1 MKLSQCFSV
10 FTIFGALTLSVPAWA
25 DIPPEDVC
33 SASNVGEACSNALV
47 PMNQGTGTGAGVCQ
61 PAMCTRAT
69 PDGPMTYSCY
79 RCMPADDGGG
89 GHANDAGG
97 AETGGGASNTSGSAA
112 GGTPSSDSAG
122 ASAGGGSSSIAGA
135 AANAAGTT
143 SSTADTAKS
152 KSASDDGGCS
162 LSQAPSAAS
171 GLWATLIALGLTFVG
186 IRRRRSLTS

>member
-1 MKLSQCFSV
+1 MKFSQCVSV
-10 FTIFGALTLSVPAWA
+10 FTILGAFTLSVPAWA

-47 PMNQGTGTGAGVCQ
+47 PMTQGTGTGAGVCQ

-97 AETGGGASNTSGSAA
+97 AQAGGGATNTSGSAG
-112 GGTPSSDSAG
+112 GGTPNSNSGG
-122 ASAGGGSSSIAGA
+122 ASAGGIVS
-135 AANAAGTT
+135 AGTT
-143 SSTADTAKS
+143 SGPTADTAKS
-152 KSASDDGGCS
+152 KSGSDDGGCS

-171 GLWATLIALGLTFVG
+171 GLWATLTALGLTFVG